1 VELSILSEATAPV
14 DRAAFTRALWNLL
27 DNAAKYSPD
36 ADTIWVQLSVDGRN
50 AVIRVRDQGLGI
62 DPGEQTQ
69 IFGKFVRGNGA
80 NVRDVSGT
88 GLGLAM
94 VRHIIDAHG
103 GHVSVESEPS
113 QGSTFA
119 LMLPLRVAA

>member
-1 VELSILSEATAPV
+1 LSGSPHVEACV

-36 ADTIWVQLSVDGRN
+36 ADTIWVQLSVDDGE

-62 DPGEQTQ
+62 EPGEQSQ
-69 IFGKFVRGNGA
+69 IFGKFVRGSSA
-80 NVRDVSGT
+80 SVRDVSGT

-94 VRHIIDAHG
+94 VRHIVNAHG
-103 GHVSVESEPS
+103 GRVSVESEPNK
-113 QGSTFA
+113 GSTFA
-119 LMLPLRVAA
+119 LTLPLGAVA